1 MADGRML
8 AKKISLNEAV
18 ASLEN
23 DMHRLLF
30 TWGLA
35 HLDIDG
41 RISGSPKVFRAI
53 VAPLL
58 EHITSEKVSKFFKDA
73 ESQKLIYRYQVG
85 KDWFIEY
92 PKFKENQRLRPDREA
107 PSKLPPPPAELLKAP
122 GELPEDSGETQEDSG
137 LKFKLSINKVE
148 TLVSPKRGN
157 GVDDEFEIWWK
168 AYPTRRKVGK
178 PAVIAKYRHLR
189 KTGTLPPIDVLLT
202 TLEAQKKSL
211 DWTKNGGEFIPGPL
225 PYLNQ
230 GKYIDESFQEQKGD
244 QMDTYLDYLA
254 DRDGVTQ

>member
-30 TWGLA
+30 TWGLS
-35 HLDIDG
+35 HLDIEG

-53 VAPLL
+53 VVPLL

-73 ESQKLIYRYQVG
+73 ESQGLICRYQVG
-85 KDWFIEY
+85 RDWFIEY

-107 PSKLPPPPAELLKAP
+107 PSKIPSPPDLPVITP
-122 GELPEDSGETQEDSG
+122 GELPEDSGTTPALSLSKD
-137 LKFKLSINKVE
+137 KLIT
-148 TLVSPKRGN
+148 TLVSPSRGN

-168 AYPTRRKVGK
+168 AFPSRRKAGK
-178 PAVIAKYRHLR
+178 PAAIAKYRHLR
-189 KTGTLPPIDVLLT
+189 KTGTLPPIEALLA

-211 DWTKNGGEFIPGPL
+211 DWTKEGGDFIPGPV

-230 GKYIDESFQEQKGD
+230 GKYIDESIQAAKED
-244 QMDTYLDYLA
+244 QWDGYMDYLA
-254 DRDGVTQ
+254 ERDGVTQ